1 MCGIF
6 GGYNISFEETQ
17 KGINL
22 IKRGND
28 GITISELEDKVF
40 FAARRHAIKF
50 SGNEKKFIRPF

>member
-22 IKRGND
+22 IKRGY
-28 GITISELEDKVF
+28 SMMELQ
-40 FAARRHAIKF
+40 
-50 SGNEKKFIRPF
+50 

>member
-6 GGYNISFEETQ
+6 GGYNITLEETK

-22 IKRGND
+22 INRGND
-28 GITISELEDKVF
+28 GITVSELDKKTF

-50 SGNEKKFIRPF
+50 SGNEKKCR

>member
-6 GGYNISFEETQ
+6 GGYNIGFKETE

-40 FAARRHAIKF
+40 LQQEDMQLNFL
-50 SGNEKKFIRPF
+50 EMKKIY